1 MIICSH
7 CKGNG
12 YIRLAF
18 EAEESIE
25 QCKVCH
31 SQGELDESSTTIKRG
46 VVGFRMNQIT
56 STGDHLWTQKDL
68 KTTKFIQSKP
78 IVDVKKGEEPSF

>member
-18 EAEESIE
+18 EAEESIK
-25 QCKVCH
+25 QCKVCD
-31 SQGELDESSTTIKRG
+31 SQGELNENNYYHQTWTEGAEDSLAVYYGPPLDPESFKNYKI
-46 VVGFRMNQIT
+46 
-56 STGDHLWTQKDL
+56 
-68 KTTKFIQSKP
+68 SK
-78 IVDVKKGEEPSF
+78 E

>member
-12 YIRLAF
+12 YHRLAF

-25 QCKVCH
+25 QCKVCD
-31 SQGELDESSTTIKRG
+31 SQGELDETKYYHQTWTEGVEDSLAIYYGPPLDPESFKNYTI
-46 VVGFRMNQIT
+46 
-56 STGDHLWTQKDL
+56 S
-68 KTTKFIQSKP
+68 
-78 IVDVKKGEEPSF
+78 GE

>member
-12 YIRLAF
+12 FIKIRF
-18 EAEESIE
+18 EAEQSVH

-31 SQGELDESSTTIKRG
+31 SQGELDEDKYYSQTWTEG
-46 VVGFRMNQIT
+46 VNDSPVGYYGPPLDPESFKNYEI
-56 STGDHLWTQKDL
+56 S
-68 KTTKFIQSKP
+68 
-78 IVDVKKGEEPSF
+78 GE

>member
-12 YIRLAF
+12 FVKIRF
-18 EAEESIE
+18 EAEQSID

-31 SQGELDESSTTIKRG
+31 SQGELDETKYYHQTWTEGVNDSLAIYYGPPLDPDCFKNYTI
-46 VVGFRMNQIT
+46 
-56 STGDHLWTQKDL
+56 SA
-68 KTTKFIQSKP
+68 
-78 IVDVKKGEEPSF
+78 E

>member
-12 YIRLAF
+12 YIKIRF
-18 EAEESIE
+18 EAEQAVE

-31 SQGELDESSTTIKRG
+31 SQGHLSKDKHYSQTWSEGVSDEVTTWYWGPPLDPESFKNYKI
-46 VVGFRMNQIT
+46 
-56 STGDHLWTQKDL
+56 H
-68 KTTKFIQSKP
+68 P
-78 IVDVKKGEEPSF
+78 E